1 VWKVENVEAVVGSLR
16 SSDHR
21 AEEDKIEVHYNPKVE
36 LVEAVQAVCNCR
48 GQLVE
53 EDQVKHKSHSVA
65 TVKRKLS
72 DKVAGYMHACRRRAL
87 PKE

>member
-65 TVKRKLS
+65 TVKKKNERQSCWL
-72 DKVAGYMHACRRRAL
+72 HACRRKVL
-87 PKE
+87 PQE